1 MSDTPPAAAKTLTP
15 NRKMVWLLALASFA
29 STSTIRV
36 LDPALPQLALAFDIT
51 TGEAAKVVT
60 VFAIAY
66 GLMLFVF
73 GPIGDR
79 FGKYKTLSLATLACS
94 VSSLLVALAPS
105 FEWLLVARV
114 VSAITGAAIVPLSMA
129 WIGDHI
135 PYEERQTTLAQF
147 TIGTILGITSGQF
160 IGGIFTDTVG
170 WQGAFY
176 FLAVLFL
183 IVGSILWSQRHLAQE
198 APSSAPSSADA
209 KGWRAIVMPV
219 VTVLRVRWARVVV
232 VTVLLEG
239 ALVFGV
245 LSYIPT
251 FLQERHGMSPSA
263 AGATASLFAVGAFVY
278 VFNAKWLVARLG
290 EVPMVRL
297 GGILICLCYVTYL
310 FASGWGWALLASAVT
325 GLGYYFVHAV
335 LQTRATQMAPSL
347 RGTAVSLSSSCLLLG
362 QAIGVSLG
370 AIVVDRLGIDWL
382 LGIAMVGFPVLI
394 LWFVFEASR
403 HKDQDNR

>member
-1 MSDTPPAAAKTLTP
+1 
-15 NRKMVWLLALASFA
+15 MVWLLALASFA

-51 TGEAAKVVT
+51 TGQAAKVVT

-79 FGKYKTLSLATLACS
+79 FGKYKTLSLTTLACS

-198 APSSAPSSADA
+198 VPSTAGT
-209 KGWRAIVMPV
+209 KGWRAIVLPV
-219 VTVLRVRWARVVV
+219 VTVLKVRWARVVV
-232 VTVLLEG
+232 LTVLLEG

-245 LSYIPT
+245 LSYIPS

-263 AGATASLFAVGAFVY
+263 AGATAGLFAVGAFVY
-278 VFNAKWLVARLG
+278 VFNARWLVARLG
-290 EVPMVRL
+290 EIPMVRL
-297 GGILICLCYVTYL
+297 GGILVCLCYVTYL
-310 FASGWGWALLASAVT
+310 FAPGWGWALLASAVT

-370 AIVVDRLGIDWL
+370 AIVIDRLGIDWL

-403 HKDQDNR
+403 HKDQDSR

>member
-1 MSDTPPAAAKTLTP
+1 MPDSPPTVAKTLAP
-15 NRKMVWLLALASFA
+15 NRRMVWLLALASFA

-51 TGEAAKVVT
+51 TGQAAKVVT

-79 FGKYKTLSLATLACS
+79 FGKYKTLSLTTLACS

-135 PYEERQTTLAQF
+135 PYEQRQTTLAQF

-198 APSSAPSSADA
+198 VPSTAGT
-209 KGWRAIVMPV
+209 KGWRAIVLPV

-232 VTVLLEG
+232 LTVLLEG

-245 LSYIPT
+245 LSYIPS

-263 AGATASLFAVGAFVY
+263 AGATAGLFAVGAFVY
-278 VFNAKWLVARLG
+278 VFNARWLVARLG
-290 EVPMVRL
+290 EIPMVRL
-297 GGILICLCYVTYL
+297 GGILVCLCYVTYL
-310 FASGWGWALLASAVT
+310 FAPGWGWALLASAVT

-403 HKDQDNR
+403 HKDQDSR

>member
-1 MSDTPPAAAKTLTP
+1 
-15 NRKMVWLLALASFA
+15 MVWLLALASFA

-51 TGEAAKVVT
+51 TGQAAKVVT

-79 FGKYKTLSLATLACS
+79 FGKYKTLSLTTLACS

-135 PYEERQTTLAQF
+135 PYEQRQTTLAQF

-198 APSSAPSSADA
+198 VPSTAGT
-209 KGWRAIVMPV
+209 KGWRAIVLPV
-219 VTVLRVRWARVVV
+219 VTVLKVRWARVVV
-232 VTVLLEG
+232 LTVLLEG

-245 LSYIPT
+245 LSYIPS

-263 AGATASLFAVGAFVY
+263 AGATAGLFAVGAFVY

-290 EVPMVRL
+290 EIPMVRL
-297 GGILICLCYVTYL
+297 GGILVCLCYVTYL
-310 FASGWGWALLASAVT
+310 FAPGWGWALLASAVT

-335 LQTRATQMAPSL
+335 LQTRATQMATSL

-403 HKDQDNR
+403 HKDQDSR

>member
-1 MSDTPPAAAKTLTP
+1 
-15 NRKMVWLLALASFA
+15 MVWLLALASFA

-51 TGEAAKVVT
+51 TGQAAKVVT

-79 FGKYKTLSLATLACS
+79 FGKYKTLSLTTLACS

-135 PYEERQTTLAQF
+135 PYEQRQTTLAQF

-198 APSSAPSSADA
+198 VPSTAGT
-209 KGWRAIVMPV
+209 KGWRAIVLPV
-219 VTVLRVRWARVVV
+219 VTVLKVRWARVVV
-232 VTVLLEG
+232 LTVLLEG

-245 LSYIPT
+245 LSYIPS

-263 AGATASLFAVGAFVY
+263 AGATAGLFAVGAFVY

-290 EVPMVRL
+290 EIPMVRL
-297 GGILICLCYVTYL
+297 GGILVCLCYVTYL
-310 FASGWGWALLASAVT
+310 FAPGWGWALLASAVT

-403 HKDQDNR
+403 HKDQDSR

>member
-1 MSDTPPAAAKTLTP
+1 
-15 NRKMVWLLALASFA
+15 MVWLLALASFA

-51 TGEAAKVVT
+51 TGQAAKVVT

-79 FGKYKTLSLATLACS
+79 FGKYKTLSLTTLACS

-198 APSSAPSSADA
+198 VPSTAGT
-209 KGWRAIVMPV
+209 KGWRAIVLPV

-232 VTVLLEG
+232 LTVLLEG

-245 LSYIPT
+245 LSYIPS

-263 AGATASLFAVGAFVY
+263 AGATAGLFAVGAFVY

-290 EVPMVRL
+290 EIPMVRL
-297 GGILICLCYVTYL
+297 GGILVCLCYVTYL
-310 FASGWGWALLASAVT
+310 FAPGWGWALLASAVT

-403 HKDQDNR
+403 HKDQDSR